1 MNAILIL
8 FLFGI
13 VLLVCEV
20 FVPGAILGSIGGL
33 AMLAGCILAF
43 QTYGAAGGAL
53 ATLAALGLLG
63 LTLLLEFVVIP
74 RTRFG

>member
-33 AMLAGCILAF
+33 AMLAGCISHRK
-43 QTYGAAGGAL
+43 AL
-53 ATLAALGLLG
+53 RCCRNCSNLLS
-63 LTLLLEFVVIP
+63 TC
-74 RTRFG
+74 